1 MASHRKGDSNHDQ
14 DLPLPLQQAR
24 AQTRRQFLRRSQAG
38 LGSIALAMLLDRDG
52 RGRSGA
58 RAEDRT
64 ATADNPMTPR
74 APHFA
79 PRAKRVIYLHMSGG
93 PPQQELLDPK
103 PALVK
108 HHMQPCPDEL
118 LKGQK
123 FAFIKGHPKLL
134 GSPYR
139 FQKWGASGAE
149 LSELLPHLRGVADEL
164 AIVRSMWTDQF
175 NHAPAELFLYTGSP
189 RNGGAAMG
197 SWITYGLGSENQD
210 LPGFVVLISGG
221 TDPTGGKALW
231 STGYLPS
238 VYQGVQC
245 RTVGD
250 PVLYVG
256 DPKGM
261 DRNDRRRT
269 LDALRRLNE
278 IELTE
283 FGDPE
288 TLTRISQ
295 YELAFRMQM
304 AVPDV
309 MDIRQE
315 PAAILEEYG
324 ATPGGSS
331 FANNCLLARRLV
343 ERGVRYVQ
351 LFDWGWDC
359 HGTGAGDDIVKH
371 LPAKCREVD
380 RPIAALVGDLRRR
393 GMLEDT
399 LVVWGGEFGRTS
411 MNEARGG
418 SKFLGRDHH
427 PHCFSI
433 WMAGGGIR
441 PGITVGATDELGYH
455 IVENPISIHDLQAT
469 ILHLL
474 GLDAWKLT
482 YPYQG
487 LAQKLI
493 GPEGDA
499 KVRKEL
505 LA

>member
-1 MASHRKGDSNHDQ
+1 
-14 DLPLPLQQAR
+14 
-24 AQTRRQFLRRSQAG
+24 
-38 LGSIALAMLLDRDG
+38 
-52 RGRSGA
+52 
-58 RAEDRT
+58 
-64 ATADNPMTPR
+64 
-74 APHFA
+74 
-79 PRAKRVIYLHMSGG
+79 
-93 PPQQELLDPK
+93 
-103 PALVK
+103 
-108 HHMQPCPDEL
+108 
-118 LKGQK
+118 
-123 FAFIKGHPKLL
+123 
-134 GSPYR
+134 
-139 FQKWGASGAE
+139 
-149 LSELLPHLRGVADEL
+149 
-164 AIVRSMWTDQF
+164 
-175 NHAPAELFLYTGSP
+175 
-189 RNGGAAMG
+189 MG

-231 STGYLPS
+231 STGFLPS

-250 PVLYVG
+250 PILYVS

-261 DRNDRRRT
+261 DRADRRRT
-269 LDALRRLNE
+269 LDALRQLNE
-278 IELTE
+278 YELAE

-315 PAAILEEYG
+315 PEQILEMYG
-324 ATPGGSS
+324 AQPGAAS

-371 LPAKCREVD
+371 LPEKCKEVD
-380 RPIAALVGDLRRR
+380 RPIAALLKDLKRR
-393 GMLEDT
+393 GLLDET

-427 PHCFSI
+427 PHCFTL
-433 WMAGGGIR
+433 WMAGGGFK
-441 PGITVGATDELGYH
+441 PGITVGAHRRSRLPRSPRTRS
-455 IVENPISIHDLQAT
+455 PIHDLQAT

-474 GLDAWKLT
+474 GLDAWKL
-482 YPYQG
+482 PLPLPGPPAAADRRRRRRPRFARSCWREDMRLQ
-487 LAQKLI
+487 LI
-493 GPEGDA
+493 QVGSGGPIPAALVTPTAATLPGRRRWAFASRRGGEADRADLGPVGHA
-499 KVRKEL
+499 RPLVL
-505 LA
+505 LAKEPREEGPHRPLDQLSRDRAA